1 MLYVLIGRQS
11 EKQSLNVG
19 SENRLGAGMGLWERI
34 PNKCQQKRRDAVSQM
49 TSPPQSGPFGEG
61 LGSAQGL
68 EPPKGNAVRLN
79 LSPPRA

>member
-1 MLYVLIGRQS
+1 MLCVLIGRQS

-19 SENRLGAGMGLWERI
+19 SENRLGVSIDLWECI
-34 PNKCQQKRRDAVSQM
+34 PNKCEEKRRDAVSQM
-49 TSPPQSGPFGEG
+49 ASPPQSGPFGEG